1 MTYWILTDK
10 CTVIARSSIVRL
22 HDYEHRDPLIL
33 SQQEQFMA
41 QLRERKR
48 LSDLMDI
55 TPFVSVDD
63 KEEELLPEESKQLYT
78 APEMDNFTPESY
90 DEYLSALVT
99 LPVGDQNLRGE
110 VIRRRR
116 DHNGRPIGVRNL
128 NPILDTREYE
138 VVFPDGTTQ
147 SYSANVIAENLYS
160 QVDAEGHSFSFF
172 EDIIGHKRDDAA
184 IPDGGLPDGEPC
196 FTTKG
201 WSFLVS
207 WKDGTSSYV
216 PLREM
221 KNSFPV
227 QTAEYASVHLLDK
240 EPAFRRW
247 VPHFLKKRDRIIGK
261 LSKKNTKYWHRTH
274 KYGIELPKT
283 VAEAL
288 EIDRRTGTTLWR
300 DAIEKEMRNN
310 APAFKFNDD
319 DSVPVGY
326 KHITCHMI
334 FEIKMVGLVRKARY
348 VAGGHLTDP
357 PVDSVYSSVI
367 TRESVRILFT
377 IAALNDLD
385 VLRADVQNA
394 YINAPTKEKV
404 YTTAGPEFGSNQGRP
419 VLIVRA
425 LYGLKS
431 SGARWRDHLAAILR
445 ENGFQSSLADPD
457 VWMRKA
463 RKPCG
468 FLYWEYLL
476 VYVDDIL
483 VLSHAP
489 HAVIESL
496 SQHVTFKPGSV
507 EEPKNYLGADVFKVT
522 VHDGGPNEPAKQ
534 VWAMSA
540 SEYIKRSI
548 QEVERELALQEAYLP
563 KKIETPIS
571 SGYRPEL
578 DFSPELDGSRINYFQ
593 GLIGVLRWIV
603 ELGRIDII
611 VPVSL
616 LSRFMASP
624 REGHLQQCY
633 RIFAYLKQFNRSRL
647 VFDDGEPT
655 FEDSYFHVCDWTEYY
670 ADAQEPIP
678 PNMPEPLGHGVST
691 TCFVDAD
698 HAGCRVTRRSQTG
711 LIIYVNKAPVVWY
724 SKRQNTVESATFGS
738 EFIALKTAIDHIDG
752 LRYKLRM
759 FGIPINGPTSVF
771 CDNESVVINATH
783 CESPLRRK
791 HTSIA
796 YHRCREAQ
804 AAKYVQIGYQQGRNN
819 PADLLTKLLLG
830 PRMRALLRRLF
841 YWSKEPVP
849 V

>member
-1 MTYWILTDK
+1 MTYWILTAK
-10 CTVIARSSIVRL
+10 CTIIARSSVKQL
-22 HDYEHRDPLIL
+22 QDYEKRDPLIIA
-33 SQQEQFMA
+33 QQERFTVH
-41 QLRERKR
+41 LPENRRR
-48 LSDLMDI
+48 LTKSDGDS
-55 TPFVSVDD
+55 PFESVDLEELPL
-63 KEEELLPEESKQLYT
+63 EEEAQVYT
-78 APEMDNFTPESY
+78 TPEMDEYTPDSY

-99 LPVGDQNLRGE
+99 FPVGDQNLRGE

-116 DHNGRPIGVRNL
+116 DMNGRSIGVRHS
-128 NPILDTREYE
+128 NPILDTREYD

-147 SYSANVIAENLYS
+147 AYSANTIAEKLYS
-160 QVDAEGHSFSFF
+160 QVDDEGRSFSLFD
-172 EDIIGHKRDDAA
+172 EIIDHKRDDTALS
-184 IPDGGLPDGEPC
+184 IGELSEDSPSY
-196 FTTKG
+196 TTKG
-201 WSFLVS
+201 WGFLVS

-221 KNSFPV
+221 KASFPL
-227 QTAEYASVHLLDK
+227 QTAEYVAAHSLTK
-240 EPAFRRW
+240 EPAFLWW
-247 VPHFLKKRDRIIGK
+247 VPHFLKKRDRVIGK
-261 LSKKNTKYWHRTH
+261 LSKKNNKYWHRTH

-288 EIDRRTGTTLWR
+288 DIDRRTGTTLWC

-319 DSVPVGY
+319 DSVPIGY

-357 PVDSVYSSVI
+357 PVDSVYSSVV

-385 VLRADVQNA
+385 VIGADVQNA

-404 YTTAGPEFGSNQGRP
+404 YTTTGPEFGSNQGRP

-431 SGARWRDHLAAILR
+431 SGARWRDHFAAILR
-445 ENGFQSSLADPD
+445 ENGFKSSLADPD

-463 RKPCG
+463 KKPCG

-476 VYVDDIL
+476 AYVDDIL
-483 VLSHAP
+483 ILSHAP
-489 HAVIESL
+489 HAVIDSL
-496 SQHVTFKPGSV
+496 SQRVIFKAGSV
-507 EEPKNYLGADVFKVT
+507 EVPMSYLGADVFRVT
-522 VHDGGPNEPAKQ
+522 IHDGSPNEPAKQ

-540 SEYIKRSI
+540 TEYVKRSI
-548 QEVERELALQEAYLP
+548 QEVERELALQDAYLP
-563 KKIETPIS
+563 KRTETPLS

-578 DFSPELDGSRINYFQ
+578 DFSAELEDSQVNYYQ

-603 ELGRIDII
+603 ELGRIDLI

-616 LSRFMASP
+616 LSRYMVSP

-633 RIFAYLKQFNRSRL
+633 HIFAYLKQFNRSKL
-647 VFDDGEPT
+647 LFDDGEPT
-655 FEDSYFHVCDWTEYY
+655 FDDSYFHVCDWTEYY
-670 ADAQEPIP
+670 PDAQEAIP

-691 TCFVDAD
+691 TCFIDAD
-698 HAGCRVTRRSQTG
+698 HAGCKVTRRSQTG

-738 EFIALKTAIDHIDG
+738 ELIALKTPIDHIDE

-804 AAKYVQIGYQQGRNN
+804 AAKYIQIGFQRGRNN
-819 PADLLTKLLLG
+819 PADILTKLLQG

-849 V
+849 A